1 MNLRKKCAFSMDKV
15 SDMILLHEDMNI
27 ILKDSHMKEAPS
39 PDKFID
45 DVFVYMN
52 ERPNIH
58 KNFSPEKTLREFVE
72 EICFFHLKAM
82 KIHAVMTGKERRKD
96 VIDSLKDEIEDY
108 KEFSDNMTHD
118 RNEDDYERS
127 VAIPTRTTGVVIL
140 DKVEEQR
147 KSINESL
154 TRMVDDDSAMA

>member
-1 MNLRKKCAFSMDKV
+1 
-15 SDMILLHEDMNI
+15 MILLHEDMNT
-27 ILKDSHMKEAPS
+27 ILKDSYIRESPS

-45 DVFVYMN
+45 DVLIYMN

-58 KNFSPEKTLREFVE
+58 KNFSPEKTLKEFVE
-72 EICFFHLKAM
+72 EICFLHLKAM
-82 KIHAVMTGKERRKD
+82 KIHAVMTGKEKRKD

-108 KEFSDNMTHD
+108 KEFSNNVMGN

-127 VAIPTRTTGVVIL
+127 VAIPTRKTGVVIL